1 VIAATLLALVAGP
14 AAAQEAPAPSPQVAA
29 CVAAADRDPEAERAC
44 VGAAS
49 LACIEAGPDGQTT
62 VGMMECYMAET
73 AAWDAEFNAVYASLL
88 ALAEAM
94 AAADPSA
101 AEPSAAEPSGDAA
114 SAADP
119 AAVSHAALLREA
131 QRAWIAFRDADCAE
145 AAGYWGEGSM
155 RLVAGAECMME
166 RTAGRTL
173 ELLEKRRAYESP

>member
-1 VIAATLLALVAGP
+1 VIAATLFALLAGT
-14 AAAQEAPAPSPQVAA
+14 AAAQEPPAPAPQVAA

-44 VGAAS
+44 VGAAA

-73 AAWDAEFNAVYASLL
+73 AAWDAELNAVYASLV

-94 AAADPSA
+94 AAAYPPEGEPA
-101 AEPSAAEPSGDAA
+101 AG
-114 SAADP
+114 DP
-119 AAVSHAALLREA
+119 AAGGHPALLRDA

-145 AAGYWGEGSM
+145 AAGYWGEGTM

>member
-1 VIAATLLALVAGP
+1 VIAAALLALFAGP
-14 AAAQEAPAPSPQVAA
+14 AAAQEAPAPSPRIRACIEAA
-29 CVAAADRDPEAERAC
+29 ERDPEAERGC
-44 VGAAS
+44 VGSDA
-49 LACIEAGPDGQTT
+49 LACMQAGPEGQTT

-73 AAWDAEFNAVYASLL
+73 AAWDAELNAVYGSLL

-94 AAADPSA
+94 AEAYPPEGEAAA
-101 AEPSAAEPSGDAA
+101 G
-114 SAADP
+114 DP
-119 AAVSHAALLREA
+119 AAGGHPALLRDA

-145 AAGYWGEGSM
+145 AAGYWGDGTM

>member
-1 VIAATLLALVAGP
+1 VIAAALLALLAGP
-14 AAAQEAPAPSPQVAA
+14 AAAQEPPAPAPQVAA

-49 LACIEAGPDGQTT
+49 LACIEAGPDAQTT
-62 VGMMECYMAET
+62 LGMMECYMAET
-73 AAWDAEFNAVYASLL
+73 AAWDAELNAVYQSLL

-101 AEPSAAEPSGDAA
+101 AEPSGDAT

-145 AAGYWGEGSM
+145 AAGYWGEGTM